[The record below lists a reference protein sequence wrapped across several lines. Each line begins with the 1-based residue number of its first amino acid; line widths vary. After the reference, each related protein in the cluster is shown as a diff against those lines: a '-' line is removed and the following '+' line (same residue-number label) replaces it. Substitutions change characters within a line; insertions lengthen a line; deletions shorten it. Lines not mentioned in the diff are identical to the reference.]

1 MLNFKDENERMVARG
16 PVSKHALGLENFPK
30 SLKTS
35 GIRKHFD
42 YNRPQGMHEDD
53 EAEYR
58 MIMRSYSYLAGK
70 LREIVARRSG
80 DGSE

>member
-42 YNRPQGMHEDD
+42 YNRPQDMHQG
-53 EAEYR
+53 EYR
-58 MIMRSYSYLAGK
+58 SYLAGK
-70 LREIVARRSG
+70 LREIKARVSG
-80 DGSE
+80 GSSE

>member
-42 YNRPQGMHEDD
+42 YNRPQDMDQD
-53 EAEYR
+53 EYR

>member
-1 MLNFKDENERMVARG
+1 MLNFRDENERMVARG

-42 YNRPQGMHEDD
+42 YNRPQDMHQG
-53 EAEYR
+53 EYR
-58 MIMRSYSYLAGK
+58 SYLAGK
-70 LREIVARRSG
+70 LDELIARRAG
-80 DGSE
+80 GGSE